1 MRRKLRPSLTY
12 ADVVATLC
20 LFLLLSGGVA
30 FAASQLPKNSVGTAQ
45 LKREAVTPAKLNSA
59 AKATLTGLAGPRGL
73 DGPQG
78 PRGERGETGLKG
90 EDGKPGE
97 AGPFPTALPSGK
109 TVVGTFDIG
118 GNAAAAGNTAVG
130 AVSYVYRVPPTQNPI
145 YVKLSVT
152 NPTCTGTFSEPTAPP
167 GNTCFYERTTSNAGT
182 ERGLNFGGPAG
193 AGLFVKAAAAGF
205 VEITG
210 TWAATGQ

>member
-30 FAASQLPKNSVGTAQ
+30 LAATQLPKKSVGTAQ
-45 LKREAVTPAKLNSA
+45 LKPEAVTPAKLNRA
-59 AKATLTGLAGPRGL
+59 AKATLTGPAGPRGL

-78 PRGERGETGLKG
+78 PRGERGLEG
-90 EDGKPGE
+90 EDGEAGE
-97 AGPFPTALPSGK
+97 AGPFPAALPVGK
-109 TVVGTFDIG
+109 TVVGTFDVG

-145 YVKLSVT
+145 YVKLSTT
-152 NPTCTGTFSEPTAPP
+152 NPTCTGTFAVPTAPP
-167 GNTCFYERTTSNAGT
+167 GYTCFYERTTTNAGT